1 MLTGGWEHTGIQEK
15 IGFLSWAS
23 GHSENSRRFRSCQ
36 RLDFNVATQP
46 DKI

>member
-15 IGFLSWAS
+15 NQMPVVAS
-23 GHSENSRRFRSCQ
+23 GHSENSRRLRSCR
-36 RLDFNVATQP
+36 RLEFNVATPP

>member
-15 IGFLSWAS
+15 IRFLSWAS
-23 GHSENSRRFRSCQ
+23 GHSENLRPLRPWRRLEFK
-36 RLDFNVATQP
+36 VATQP